1 MSKQKPSLQD
11 ILKKRQ
17 QDWQN
22 TFNLAVCH
30 LAAGQTAV
38 ARKLYYEGASAP
50 GSSTQEAID
59 DLEDFLTVRPGDEQ
73 ATAMRDFLQQLLDKR
88 TAGDNEGIKRVEG
101 SNP

>member
-22 TFNLAVCH
+22 TFNLAVYH

-38 ARKLYYEGASAP
+38 ANRLYREGINAP
-50 GSSTQEAID
+50 PHSIRDAIN
-59 DLEDFLTVRPGDEQ
+59 DLEDCLTVQPGHER
-73 ATAMRDFLQQLLDKR
+73 ATAMRGYLRRIVDEQKVE
-88 TAGDNEGIKRVEG
+88 DNRKSEG
-101 SNP
+101 

>member
-22 TFNLAVCH
+22 TFNLAVYH

-38 ARKLYYEGASAP
+38 AEKLYYEGASAP
-50 GSSTQEAID
+50 ASSIQEAID
-59 DLEDFLTVRPGDEQ
+59 DLDDLLTVLPEHEQ
-73 ATAMRDFLQQLLDKR
+73 ATAMRDYLQQILD
-88 TAGDNEGIKRVEG
+88 E
-101 SNP
+101 